1 MGIYAGV
8 TADYAVRHALTAG
21 KTVVGKPIQKGIT
34 QSYVTPLALPL
45 GDLDERNHNRC
56 VSLAWTRDLRPSVGT
71 MSKVPLPHYHSTT
84 FNAAP

>member
-1 MGIYAGV
+1 MGIYADV
-8 TADYAVRHALTAG
+8 TADYALTAG

-56 VSLAWTRDLRPSVGT
+56 VSLAWTRDIPGFRA
-71 MSKVPLPHYHSTT
+71 
-84 FNAAP
+84 N